1 MNSRT
6 RVLLQSVAAVF
17 AGGSVGSLIR
27 ISLSKLQA
35 PDASWPWMTLL
46 INLTGSF
53 ILGCLLEYLATTG
66 EDIGARRIWRLGLGT
81 GVIGGYTTY
90 STFILETDTRITGHA
105 VALALG
111 YLVISVVAGLFCAGL
126 GISAGERLGSR
137 RNARAA
143 SLPAAQSV
151 AQTIGAST
159 PTVDTTAHGADD
171 RPNATGSAGNG
182 SASSD
187 NTSNDNASSGN
198 AGNSG
203 APDAGH
209 AAARADAQKGGRS

>member
-1 MNSRT
+1 VNSRT

-111 YLVISVVAGLFCAGL
+111 YLVISVVAGIVLRRTGHQRGRTARKPTQRSR
-126 GISAGERLGSR
+126 GILARCPVSGPDDWRFDADSRCNSAWCR
-137 RNARAA
+137 RRA
-143 SLPAAQSV
+143 
-151 AQTIGAST
+151 
-159 PTVDTTAHGADD
+159 
-171 RPNATGSAGNG
+171 
-182 SASSD
+182 
-187 NTSNDNASSGN
+187 
-198 AGNSG
+198 
-203 APDAGH
+203 
-209 AAARADAQKGGRS
+209 

>member
-66 EDIGARRIWRLGLGT
+66 EDVGARRIWRLGLGT
-81 GVIGGYTTY
+81 GTIGGYTTY

-105 VALALG
+105 VALALA
-111 YLVISVVAGLFCAGL
+111 YLAISVVVGLMCAGL
-126 GISAGERLGSR
+126 GIGAGEWLGHRRKTVATEGADETKLAASTNSAGS
-137 RNARAA
+137 ADF
-143 SLPAAQSV
+143 V
-151 AQTIGAST
+151 AQPIVE
-159 PTVDTTAHGADD
+159 VDGTAEAGEA
-171 RPNATGSAGNG
+171 NAT
-182 SASSD
+182 
-187 NTSNDNASSGN
+187 
-198 AGNSG
+198 
-203 APDAGH
+203 
-209 AAARADAQKGGRS
+209 ARADAQKGDQS

>member
-66 EDIGARRIWRLGLGT
+66 EDVGARRIWRLGLGT
-81 GVIGGYTTY
+81 GTIGGYTTY

-105 VALALG
+105 VALALV
-111 YLVISVVAGLFCAGL
+111 YLAISVVVGLVCAGL
-126 GISAGERLGSR
+126 GISAGEWLGHR
-137 RNARAA
+137 RVTAA
-143 SLPAAQSV
+143 AGNTDDTGLAAPTNSAGSADFG
-151 AQTIGAST
+151 AQPIVE
-159 PTVDTTAHGADD
+159 VDGTAEAGEA
-171 RPNATGSAGNG
+171 NAT
-182 SASSD
+182 
-187 NTSNDNASSGN
+187 
-198 AGNSG
+198 
-203 APDAGH
+203 
-209 AAARADAQKGGRS
+209 ARTDSQKGDQS

>member
-1 MNSRT
+1 
-6 RVLLQSVAAVF
+6 
-17 AGGSVGSLIR
+17 
-27 ISLSKLQA
+27 
-35 PDASWPWMTLL
+35 MTLL

-111 YLVISVVAGLFCAGL
+111 YLVISVVVGLFCAGL
-126 GISAGERLGSR
+126 GISAGERLGNR

-159 PTVDTTAHGADD
+159 PTVDATAHGADD
-171 RPNATGSAGNG
+171 GPNATGSAGNG
-182 SASSD
+182 SAS
-187 NTSNDNASSGN
+187 NDNVSSGN

-209 AAARADAQKGGRS
+209 AAARANAQKGGRS

>member
-66 EDIGARRIWRLGLGT
+66 EDVGARRIWRLGLGT

-111 YLVISVVAGLFCAGL
+111 YLVISVVVGLFCAGL
-126 GISAGERLGSR
+126 GIGAGEWLGRRRTPVAAGDSDDAAIATSANSAGAVDSADFVAQPIAEVDGTAEAAGADAT
-137 RNARAA
+137 ARA
-143 SLPAAQSV
+143 
-151 AQTIGAST
+151 
-159 PTVDTTAHGADD
+159 
-171 RPNATGSAGNG
+171 N
-182 SASSD
+182 
-187 NTSNDNASSGN
+187 
-198 AGNSG
+198 
-203 APDAGH
+203 
-209 AAARADAQKGGRS
+209 AQKGDRS